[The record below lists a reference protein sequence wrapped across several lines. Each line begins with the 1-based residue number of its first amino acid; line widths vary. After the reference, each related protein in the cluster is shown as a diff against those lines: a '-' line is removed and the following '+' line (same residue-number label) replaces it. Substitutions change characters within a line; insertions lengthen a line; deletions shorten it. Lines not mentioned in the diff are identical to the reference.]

1 MANIQQRNSQ
11 AFHLVCIHT
20 YQKMKVLFC
29 SITEAI
35 STFHFKNKENGWI
48 VPIKFDGAINTSDF
62 AETCPSLSPDE
73 KYIFYSRYNDLN
85 DKSDIVG

>member
-1 MANIQQRNSQ
+1 MHPYISKDES
-11 AFHLVCIHT
+11 FI
-20 YQKMKVLFC
+20 LFNYRGD
-29 SITEAI
+29 IYI
-35 STFHFKNKENGWI
+35 SFKNKENGWI